1 MEQIIGSRC
10 RRWLEVAL
18 PLYSLALLL
27 LYFRPQYWPSS
38 FGLASPETGSPESM
52 MPLALWGLVGAMSGV
67 LALSGLVV
75 AFFLLYSPVYLIAR
89 ASLLVRPGWVDRR
102 ELRFYSACFILLV
115 FLGGVALVSPVVAAS
130 VFVLM
135 AGCAHLIWK
144 LVL

>member
-1 MEQIIGSRC
+1 MEQIIGTRC
-10 RRWLEVAL
+10 RRWLEVAM

-27 LYFRPQYWPSS
+27 WYFRPQYWPSAL
-38 FGLASPETGSPESM
+38 GLTSSEAGAESV
-52 MPLALWGLVGAMSGV
+52 MPLAVWGLVGAMSGV

-89 ASLLVRPGWVDRR
+89 ASLLIRPGWVDRR
-102 ELRFYSACFILLV
+102 ELRFYAACFILLV
-115 FLGGVALVSPVVAAS
+115 FLGGVALVSPVMAAS
-130 VFVLM
+130 IFVLM